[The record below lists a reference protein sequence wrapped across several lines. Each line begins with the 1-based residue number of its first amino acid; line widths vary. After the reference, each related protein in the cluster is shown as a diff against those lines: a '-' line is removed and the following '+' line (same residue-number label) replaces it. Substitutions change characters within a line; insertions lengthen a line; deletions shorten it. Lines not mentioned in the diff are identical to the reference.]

1 MVPTTQPTR
10 SYRRDMPATVEDQE
24 RSHARDSTLLD
35 GPAERHANW
44 FRLEYPRVVGL
55 VRRVIDPESSSTASL
70 EVAEAIA
77 TRAFGRC
84 STPGKGPAPDGTAR
98 TEVICRALDQC
109 VERLTGHPGTVPL
122 HYELL
127 GPDIDFDGDLPLSEL
142 HDALSGLR
150 RGDRRAGLLGFAA
163 GASPSEVASLL
174 ARPLDETIERLGRV
188 ATRLAD
194 GRRVGL
200 VDVAGFD
207 PS

>member
-1 MVPTTQPTR
+1 MVPTMAPTR
-10 SYRRDMPATVEDQE
+10 SYRRVMAVTVED
-24 RSHARDSTLLD
+24 SALGPGSDPTLLD
-35 GPAERHANW
+35 APAERHASW
-44 FRLEYPRVVGL
+44 FRLEYPRIVGL
-55 VRRVIDPESSSTASL
+55 VRRVIDPQHSSTASL
-70 EVAEAIA
+70 EVAESIA
-77 TRAFGRC
+77 TGAFARAC
-84 STPGKGPAPDGTAR
+84 TPGKDPAQDGTDRA
-98 TEVICRALDQC
+98 EVICRVLDQC

-174 ARPLDETIERLGRV
+174 DRPLDETIERLGRV

-200 VDVAGFD
+200 VDVQGFD